1 MTYSLMIVQ
10 QGALPTLLE
19 FPTHKAA
26 EIAARE
32 LRVKSDSLQ
41 IINNTSGKVTN
52 FSAVLEA
59 EAREEEELSAAR
71 HQAHIDSLPE
81 SEIRRIYAQHKEELD
96 RREERYRAGGWGRVH
111 YGGDVF
117 CLDPS
122 VKRRMYEIAERDK
135 QERKWVEAMEE
146 LCGTHR
152 EPVNTCSRVPLHNVP
167 MCLPPGG
174 GAILFDSSREAG
186 VIRAANNSLVLFCLW
201 GGLMLIAAAAV
212 YAAG

>member
-59 EAREEEELSAAR
+59 EARAEEELSAAMHWAR
-71 HQAHIDSLPE
+71 IDSLPE
-81 SEIRRIYAQHKEELD
+81 GEIRRIYAQYKKEHDEWEERRQRHGVRWGGSPPHLD
-96 RREERYRAGGWGRVH
+96 RAVACRMGDITKHDKLER
-111 YGGDVF
+111 
-117 CLDPS
+117 
-122 VKRRMYEIAERDK
+122 
-135 QERKWVEAMEE
+135 QWVEAMEE
-146 LCGTHR
+146 LCG
-152 EPVNTCSRVPLHNVP
+152 VSRKPDNAHDQAPASNVP
-167 MCLPPGG
+167 
-174 GAILFDSSREAG
+174 RE
-186 VIRAANNSLVLFCLW
+186 VDMSRAADNSLALFCVW
-201 GGLMLIAAAAV
+201 GGLMLAIVAAV
-212 YAAG
+212 HAVG

>member
-96 RREERYRAGGWGRVH
+96 RREERYRASGRGRVH

-152 EPVNTCSRVPLHNVP
+152 EPVNISS
-167 MCLPPGG
+167 LPV
-174 GAILFDSSREAG
+174 GATLFDSSQEAG
-186 VIRAANNSLVLFCLW
+186 TTRAADNSLILFCLW
-201 GGLMLIAAAAV
+201 GGLMLAGGAV
-212 YAAG
+212 LWLLA